1 MITGYNR
8 PTVANVSLEAI
19 VSNYKKIKD
28 YTKSDTMIYAVVKAN
43 AYGHG
48 ATEVSKALS
57 EAGADAFAVAIS
69 NEGIELREAGIER
82 PILIMGLTDAN
93 HAALQSEMDLST
105 TFMTTEW
112 LEQAKKNL
120 IAEKT
125 EKPLKVHMKVDSGMG
140 RIGVRTTEEAQE
152 TIDYLAENKKHFYL
166 EGIFTHYAT
175 ADSLETDQVKK
186 RENQSA
192 FFRNFKKAIDLSAF
206 DHKVIWHQSNSAMTL
221 YQPED
226 TLDAIRPGSILYGLD
241 PSMKTMDSPIEL
253 EPALSLKTELVNVK
267 KMHAGD
273 TISYGAIYTAEED
286 EWIGTLPI
294 GYADG
299 WLRNYSG
306 IEVLVDGKRTPMVGR
321 ICMDQSMVHLP
332 KSYPNGTTITLVGKN
347 SGESITM
354 EDVGEYGG
362 TIGLE
367 VSCLISNRVPR
378 IYD

>member
-8 PTVANVSLEAI
+8 PTVANVSLDAI
-19 VSNYKKIKD
+19 VSNYKKIKN
-28 YTKSDTMIYAVVKAN
+28 YIKSGTMIYAVVKAN

-48 ATEVSKALS
+48 AIEVSKALA

-69 NEGIELREAGIER
+69 NEGMELREAGIEN

-105 TFMTTEW
+105 TFMTTSW

-120 IAEKT
+120 IVEKA

-140 RIGVRTTEEAQE
+140 RIGVRTIEEAQGA
-152 TIDYLAENKKHFYL
+152 IDYLAENKEYFYL

-175 ADSLETDQVKK
+175 ADSKEADQVKK
-186 RENQSA
+186 RESQSE
-192 FFRNFKKAIDLSAF
+192 FFQNFKDAIDLSDF
-206 DHKVIWHQSNSAMTL
+206 GHKVIFHQSNSAMTL
-221 YQPED
+221 YQPEE

-241 PSMKTMDSPIEL
+241 PSMGAMDSPMEL
-253 EPALSLKTELVNVK
+253 EPTLSLETELVNVK
-267 KMHAGD
+267 QMHAGD
-273 TISYGAIYTAEED
+273 TISYGATYTAEED

-306 IEVLVDGKRTPMVGR
+306 MEVLVEGKRTPIVGR
-321 ICMDQSMVHLP
+321 ICMDQCMIHLP
-332 KSYPNGTTITLVGKN
+332 KSYPKGTTVTLVGKN
-347 SGESITM
+347 LGASLTM
-354 EDVGEYGG
+354 EDVAEYSG